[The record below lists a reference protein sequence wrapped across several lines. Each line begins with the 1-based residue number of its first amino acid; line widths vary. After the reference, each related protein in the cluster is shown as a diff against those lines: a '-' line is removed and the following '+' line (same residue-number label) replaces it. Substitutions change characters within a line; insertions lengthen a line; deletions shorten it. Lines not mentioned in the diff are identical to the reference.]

1 MAENNVFMNKRLPLS
16 VVYIL
21 LLSAVFFWGVSFVFS
36 KIVLQYMDAFSIL
49 FFRLLFSSIL
59 LIPILLLFYRQYAI
73 KIRHIKFLALLSFF
87 EPFLYFIGET
97 FALQRVSPTITAL
110 VISTIP
116 VFTAISVFFVYKIK
130 LLKINVFGIIL
141 SFLGVF
147 FLIFGKELVCS
158 IDSIG
163 LLFLF
168 LAVFSA
174 VCYGLVLA
182 KIAKEI
188 HPVWITA
195 LQNIISLFLFLPLV
209 IVFGEPIRQ
218 GITPLY
224 SFISPQL
231 ELWGS
236 LIILAVFCSTL
247 AFIFYAIGVK
257 NIGVAKSNVFSNLI
271 PIFTAITSFIL
282 LNEAMTANKIIGMI
296 VIIVGVA
303 LAQLKKKQQI
313 L

>member
-1 MAENNVFMNKRLPLS
+1 MNKPLPLTI
-16 VVYIL
+16 VYIL
-21 LLSAVFFWGVSFVFS
+21 LLFAVLFWGVSFVFS
-36 KIVLQYMDAFSIL
+36 KIVLQYMDTFSII

-59 LIPILLLFYRQYAI
+59 ILPILLLFYRQYAI
-73 KIRHIKFLALLSFF
+73 RLRHLKILALLSFF

-97 FALQRVSPTITAL
+97 FGLKRVSPTITAL
-110 VISTIP
+110 IISTIP

-130 LLKINVFGIIL
+130 LLKLNIFGIVL

-158 IDSIG
+158 IDIKG
-163 LLFLF
+163 LMFLF

-174 VCYGLVLA
+174 VCYGLVLTKVA
-182 KIAKEI
+182 SEI

-195 LQNIISLFLFLPLV
+195 LQNIISLALFLPLV
-209 IVFGEPIRQ
+209 LFFGKPIQQ
-218 GITPLY
+218 GITPLF
-224 SFISPQL
+224 SAISPQI

-236 LIILAVFCSTL
+236 LTILAVFCSTL

-257 NIGVAKSNVFSNLI
+257 NIGVAKSNVFTNII

-282 LNEAMTANKIIGMI
+282 LNETMTANKIFGML
-296 VIIVGVA
+296 VIITGVI
-303 LAQLKKKQQI
+303 LAQIKKKQWNSKQSI
-313 L
+313 

>member
-1 MAENNVFMNKRLPLS
+1 MNKRLPLTA
-16 VVYIL
+16 VYIL
-21 LLSAVFFWGVSFVFS
+21 LLLAVFFWGVSFVFS
-36 KIVLQYMDAFSIL
+36 KIVLQYMDIFTIIFL
-49 FFRLLFSSIL
+49 RLLFSSIL
-59 LIPILLLFYRQYAI
+59 MGPILLLFYRQYAI
-73 KIRHIKFLALLSFF
+73 HLRHIKILALLSFF

-97 FALQRVSPTITAL
+97 FGLQRVSPTITAL

-130 LLKINVFGIIL
+130 LLKINVFGIIV

-147 FLIFGKELVCS
+147 FLIFGKDLVCS
-158 IDSIG
+158 VDMIG

-174 VCYGLVLA
+174 VCYGLILTKVV
-182 KIAKEI
+182 KEV
-188 HPVWITA
+188 HPIWITA
-195 LQNIISLFLFLPLV
+195 LQNIISLFLFLPL
-209 IVFGEPIRQ
+209 IIIFGKPIRQ
-218 GITPLY
+218 EITPLY

-236 LIILAVFCSTL
+236 LTILAVFCSTL
-247 AFIFYAIGVK
+247 AFVFYAIGVK
-257 NIGVAKSNVFSNLI
+257 NIGVAKSNVFTNII
-271 PIFTAITSFIL
+271 PIFTAIASFIL